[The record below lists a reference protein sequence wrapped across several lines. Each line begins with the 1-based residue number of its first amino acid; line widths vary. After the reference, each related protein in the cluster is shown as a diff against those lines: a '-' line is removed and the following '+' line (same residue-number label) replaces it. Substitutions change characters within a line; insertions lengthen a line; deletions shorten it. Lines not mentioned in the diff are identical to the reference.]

1 MTAPFAPI
9 VSLRGNCDI
18 VDPIIQRIARRA
30 PVRIEKQALQWAKL
44 VQPILRSDAEAPV
57 REDGGV
63 STPNGRSRCRL
74 VLLEDNDS
82 VRIATEMFLTLE
94 GFETRTAATVADA
107 QILLVGMQ
115 PGDVLITD
123 YHLDGK
129 LTGLD
134 VLQQLRIQHGRD
146 VPAILLSG
154 DLPSMMRVV
163 KTSIPHCRFLGK
175 PVNTKALLSAIGE
188 LSVS

>member
-1 MTAPFAPI
+1 VI
-9 VSLRGNCDI
+9 SSISLFNGSPGPRS
-18 VDPIIQRIARRA
+18 AF
-30 PVRIEKQALQWAKL
+30 RIENTGSQWAKL
-44 VQPILRSDAEAPV
+44 VQQRSGYCNARLLSDAEAPV
-57 REDGGV
+57 PEEGDV
-63 STPNGRSRCRL
+63 SMPNGLSRCRL
-74 VLLEDNDS
+74 VLLEDNES
-82 VRIATEMFLTLE
+82 VRMATEMFLTLA

-107 QILLVGMQ
+107 QSLLVGMQ

-134 VLQQLRIQHGRD
+134 VLEQLRIQHGRD
-146 VPAILLSG
+146 VPVILLSG
-154 DLPSMMRVV
+154 DLPSMMRAVR
-163 KTSIPHCRFLGK
+163 TSIPYCRFLSK

>member
-1 MTAPFAPI
+1 MGI
-9 VSLRGNCDI
+9 VISSMPLFNGSPGPRSSF
-18 VDPIIQRIARRA
+18 
-30 PVRIEKQALQWAKL
+30 RIENTGSQWAKL
-44 VQPILRSDAEAPV
+44 VQPRSGHCNSRLLSDAEAPV
-57 REDGGV
+57 REEGDV
-63 STPNGRSRCRL
+63 SMPNGLSRCRL

-94 GFETRTAATVADA
+94 GFDTRTAATVADA

-154 DLPSMMRVV
+154 DLPSMMRAV
-163 KTSIPHCRFLGK
+163 KTSIPHCRFLSK